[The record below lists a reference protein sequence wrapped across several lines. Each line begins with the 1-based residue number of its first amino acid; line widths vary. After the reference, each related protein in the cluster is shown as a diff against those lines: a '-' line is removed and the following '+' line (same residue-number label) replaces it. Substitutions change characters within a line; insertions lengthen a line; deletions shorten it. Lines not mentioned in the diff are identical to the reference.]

1 MMSELQISKQGE
13 EEGSLRLPKSS
24 SYAAMANQPQIKP
37 REQPVSAVFA
47 YSTGRGR
54 GMRLSGLAPVMNGTV
69 ANGSQGSSPVPNG
82 SGKVLTKLRPLFFLS
97 SSSF

>member
-1 MMSELQISKQGE
+1 MSEMQISKQQQQQSEG
-13 EEGSLRLPKSS
+13 EGSLRLPKSS

-54 GMRLSGLAPVMNGTV
+54 GMKRNANSAPTLNGAGV
-69 ANGSQGSSPVPNG
+69 NGNAPNQNG
-82 SGKVLTKLRPLFFLS
+82 YGKNYLRFKF
-97 SSSF
+97 

>member
-1 MMSELQISKQGE
+1 MSEMQISKQQDE
-13 EEGSLRLPKSS
+13 AEGSLRLPKTS

-54 GMRLSGLAPVMNGTV
+54 GMKRNTSPAPGVNG
-69 ANGSQGSSPVPNG
+69 AAMNGSQRNTPTQNG
-82 SGKVLTKLRPLFFLS
+82 YGNTLQN
-97 SSSF
+97 